1 MRVGTPQKDGTF
13 RGMTMEMIAQRGGIS
28 LSRAERA
35 MADLTRIGYVKVFQ
49 RHEKLKELYIGLPA
63 VRTIS
68 IRLFRALGLEEML
81 EAARKGVSNVTTR
94 LSMFLEDLNKFTLQ
108 EQADFINQRQYQDKG
123 LPLYELRKTRE
134 RLAS

>member
-1 MRVGTPQKDGTF
+1 MVRMLSALDMKTMRVGTPQKDGTF

-81 EAARKGVSNVTTR
+81 EN
-94 LSMFLEDLNKFTLQ
+94 F
-108 EQADFINQRQYQDKG
+108 
-123 LPLYELRKTRE
+123 
-134 RLAS
+134 